1 MSDWN
6 LKVFW
11 YSSESKVIFRQLVLA
26 YSPSCNSTNPPEM
39 NHFKLFSSV
48 KATTAFDVVIKHL
61 VKDISSTYIFLKHAL
76 ELT

>member
-11 YSSESKVIFRQLVLA
+11 YNSESKVIFLA
-26 YSPSCNSTNPPEM
+26 YSPSCNSTNLPEM